1 VRTSAQLLAS
11 DELESR
17 PAQLLTAL
25 TAKWLGAGTIYR
37 DAATVYGMAQE
48 RPSTRAILR
57 SAAQVTGCM
66 GRTTDLTATY
76 RIDWRLTPVEV
87 PGYYMAGRY

>member
-37 DAATVYGMAQE
+37 DAATVYGDGAG
-48 RPSTRAILR
+48 STLNQGD
-57 SAAQVTGCM
+57 SALSSSGHGMHGQ
-66 GRTTDLTATY
+66 DN
-76 RIDWRLTPVEV
+76 
-87 PGYYMAGRY
+87 